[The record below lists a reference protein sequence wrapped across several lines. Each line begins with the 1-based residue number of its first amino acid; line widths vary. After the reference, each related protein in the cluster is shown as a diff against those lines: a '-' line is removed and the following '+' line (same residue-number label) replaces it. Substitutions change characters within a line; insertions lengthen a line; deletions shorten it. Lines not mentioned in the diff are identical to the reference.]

1 MLEHYKAFVRQNAN
15 LINAIEGG
23 LSSLTWLLPDRFSDS
38 ELRLEAIN
46 SVLGLLSLVHE
57 SILEEEPQ
65 ALGKQQKPLSFWLG
79 VLKQVS
85 STLSCAG
92 FYRATCEVTAS
103 LWLIGHTACLVRQW
117 GTACAVS
124 SCFCSSRRACRHQ
137 RQSATLAQTWHRP
150 VTISVMQVR
159 DPAFSSMLHQ

>member
-1 MLEHYKAFVRQNAN
+1 MRQLPACPAIAQPVIMLEHYKAFVRQNAN

-65 ALGKQQKPLSFWLG
+65 AMGKQQKPLSFWLG

-85 STLSCAG
+85 N
-92 FYRATCEVTAS
+92 
-103 LWLIGHTACLVRQW
+103 I
-117 GTACAVS
+117 
-124 SCFCSSRRACRHQ
+124 
-137 RQSATLAQTWHRP
+137 
-150 VTISVMQVR
+150 
-159 DPAFSSMLHQ
+159 